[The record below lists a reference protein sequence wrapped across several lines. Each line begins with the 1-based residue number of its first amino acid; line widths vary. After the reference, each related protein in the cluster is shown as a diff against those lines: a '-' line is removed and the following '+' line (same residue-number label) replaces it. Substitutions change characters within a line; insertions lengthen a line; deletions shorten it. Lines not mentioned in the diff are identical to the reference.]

1 MSTTF
6 TLLQAGDCLIRRAL
20 FLQTAFGTRH
30 AASWLFNLGVP
41 CELAVLLL
49 ARR

>member
-6 TLLQAGDCLIRRAL
+6 TLLQAGDWLARRAW
-20 FLQTAFGTRH
+20 FLKTALGTQH
-30 AASWLFNLGVP
+30 AASWLRALGVP

-49 ARR
+49 TRD